1 MLDRQSAY
9 AYDNVVVHNTKR
21 SLIVTQEED
30 LKLNQVAQELGKSLE
45 QVRRYVRE
53 GKLPA
58 RKLGMQWFVTRR
70 DLDAFKTPDRKVN
83 QQELLERI
91 KVNRERIR
99 ARVGQINVL
108 DLLDEV
114 RGSRP

>member
-1 MLDRQSAY
+1 MRLED
-9 AYDNVVVHNTKR
+9 
-21 SLIVTQEED
+21 D

-70 DLDAFKTPDRKVN
+70 DLDAFRGIGGKPS
-83 QQELLERI
+83 QQEVTERARALRERIKARVGLLDVVELLE
-91 KVNRERIR
+91 E
-99 ARVGQINVL
+99 
-108 DLLDEV
+108 
-114 RGSRP
+114 SRRSHP